1 MQAREVTRPRVGRLF
16 GQRKG
21 GACSEVDL
29 LNEAN
34 FHRCHLSER
43 MGQKTVNR
51 RGSENND
58 DEEVEATVHF
68 MGERSDRQNDES
80 A

>member
-1 MQAREVTRPRVGRLF
+1 
-16 GQRKG
+16 
-21 GACSEVDL
+21 
-29 LNEAN
+29 
-34 FHRCHLSER
+34 

>member
-1 MQAREVTRPRVGRLF
+1 
-16 GQRKG
+16 
-21 GACSEVDL
+21 
-29 LNEAN
+29 
-34 FHRCHLSER
+34 

-51 RGSENND
+51 CGSENND

-68 MGERSDRQNDES
+68 MGERGDRQNDES